1 MPEAKFTVE
10 GMHCASCVMNVEKS
24 LSKIKGVKHVSVD
37 LATKSARISYEGNI
51 PFEEFATVVQNIGYQ
66 LLQQEE
72 KNAEEAFARKEKI
85 RLVLSWVFTLPIAI
99 LMLLSMVFHISI
111 LPEMTLMY
119 INVFVSGIVI
129 FVIGSPV
136 IRATLLSFKNLFFTM
151 DSLIG
156 IGTIASFSTGILH
169 LLGSSIEDFSVVG
182 AMIMSINH
190 IGNYL
195 KELSTGRASEA
206 IRKLLEL
213 GAKHAH
219 LITEDGTLDVPVES
233 LHVGDKVLV
242 KPGEKIPSDGII
254 LDGTTTI
261 DESLATGE
269 SLPVDKQKGSPV
281 IGATINLSGAIVVRI
296 EKVGKDT
303 FLSQVIKLVE
313 EAQASKVPIQELA
326 DKVTSFFVPV
336 ILVLSI
342 ISFVMWY
349 FFPQYGQSIR
359 SFFAPLLP
367 WITPE
372 GDRLSLALFAAIAT
386 LVIACPCA
394 LGLATPTA
402 LMVGMGKA
410 ASHGILIR
418 KGEAIQRM
426 KDINTLVLDKTGTI
440 TEGKPVVSDVIAGNE
455 DRLFTTAY
463 ALESLSEHPLAKAI
477 VAFLSPLQTTQPL
490 KVTNFTS
497 FPGKGVHGIINDI
510 HTFAGS
516 IAFLEEQGIT
526 IPENIQD
533 NLHALLAEGK
543 TLVSIA
549 TEKEWIGA
557 FALADAI
564 KKDSQKAIQFLHSL
578 GLTIIMLTGDNKKS
592 AAAIAGKVGIDH
604 YEAEL
609 LPEDKIAA
617 IRKLQSNGKVVA
629 MVGDGINDAPALKQ
643 ADVGIAIGSGTD
655 IAIESAD
662 ITLVGG
668 SLLGVY
674 EAIVVS
680 RKTFEKIRQ
689 NLFWAFFYNGIAIP
703 LAMFGILHPIIAEL
717 AMAMSSITVVTNSL
731 SLRQRNS

>member
-1 MPEAKFTVE
+1 
-10 GMHCASCVMNVEKS
+10 
-24 LSKIKGVKHVSVD
+24 
-37 LATKSARISYEGNI
+37 
-51 PFEEFATVVQNIGYQ
+51 
-66 LLQQEE
+66 
-72 KNAEEAFARKEKI
+72 
-85 RLVLSWVFTLPIAI
+85 
-99 LMLLSMVFHISI
+99 
-111 LPEMTLMY
+111 
-119 INVFVSGIVI
+119 
-129 FVIGSPV
+129 
-136 IRATLLSFKNLFFTM
+136 
-151 DSLIG
+151 
-156 IGTIASFSTGILH
+156 
-169 LLGSSIEDFSVVG
+169 
-182 AMIMSINH
+182 
-190 IGNYL
+190 
-195 KELSTGRASEA
+195 
-206 IRKLLEL
+206 
-213 GAKHAH
+213 
-219 LITEDGTLDVPVES
+219 
-233 LHVGDKVLV
+233 
-242 KPGEKIPSDGII
+242 
-254 LDGTTTI
+254 
-261 DESLATGE
+261 
-269 SLPVDKQKGSPV
+269 
-281 IGATINLSGAIVVRI
+281 
-296 EKVGKDT
+296 
-303 FLSQVIKLVE
+303 
-313 EAQASKVPIQELA
+313 
-326 DKVTSFFVPV
+326 
-336 ILVLSI
+336 
-342 ISFVMWY
+342 
-349 FFPQYGQSIR
+349 
-359 SFFAPLLP
+359 
-367 WITPE
+367 
-372 GDRLSLALFAAIAT
+372 
-386 LVIACPCA
+386 
-394 LGLATPTA
+394 
-402 LMVGMGKA
+402 MVGMGKA

-497 FPGKGVHGIINDI
+497 FPGKGVHGIINDT

-564 KKDSQKAIQFLHSL
+564 KKDSQKAIQLLHSL